1 MRRLWETA
9 SSRLRVKMSINL
21 STLDRTSR
29 KLRDIHSLG
38 PATREWL
45 VSSAQVSGLASNG
58 ITYAGFSEARRGYE
72 FLRRSPSFSMILA
85 CEQGEGD
92 VLIDGG
98 WRRCTEGHAY
108 VTSPRYF
115 HAYRIRPGCIWR
127 VSWVLYGEAS
137 NLPTLYPGEEPRLL
151 PVDAKGLRLAI
162 EGLCHETAGKPPA
175 EQEEFWGTLV
185 HQRVLRMLNPAK
197 GDRRLERL
205 WLTVR
210 QELGSPWTLRRMA
223 QCAGT
228 SEETLRRLCNRHIHR
243 SPMAHLTRLRMRFA
257 ADLLRCSTEKIGA
270 IAARTGYADAF
281 AFSTAFKRICGKA
294 PSAFRPRE
302 HSARS

>member
-1 MRRLWETA
+1 
-9 SSRLRVKMSINL
+9 MSINL
-21 STLDRTSR
+21 STVDRTSR

-45 VSSAQVSGLASNG
+45 VNSVQVSGLGSNG
-58 ITYAGFSEARRGYE
+58 ITYTGFTEARRGYE
-72 FLRRSPSFSMILA
+72 FLRRSPSFFMILA

-92 VLIDGG
+92 VVIDGG
-98 WRRCTEGHAY
+98 WQRCTEGQAY
-108 VTSPRYF
+108 VTSPGCF
-115 HAYRIRPGCIWR
+115 HAYRIRPGCVWR
-127 VSWVLYGEAS
+127 VSWVLYGEES
-137 NLPTLYPGEEPRLL
+137 NLPTLYPGLEPRLQ
-151 PVDAKGLRLAI
+151 PIDAKGLRIAI
-162 EGLCHETAGKPPA
+162 EGLCHETAGKPA
-175 EQEEFWGTLV
+175 SEQEELWGTLV

-228 SEETLRRLCNRHIHR
+228 SEENLRRLCNRHIRR
-243 SPMAHLTRLRMRFA
+243 SPMAQLTRLRMRFA

-281 AFSTAFKRICGKA
+281 AFSTAFKRVCGKP

-302 HSARS
+302 NSARY

>member
-72 FLRRSPSFSMILA
+72 FLRRSPPFSMILA

-98 WRRCTEGHAY
+98 WRRCTEGQAY
-108 VTSPRYF
+108 VTSPGCF
-115 HAYRIRPGCIWR
+115 HAYRIRPGCVWR
-127 VSWVLYGEAS
+127 VSWVLYGEALES
-137 NLPTLYPGEEPRLL
+137 SDALSRPGTSASAGRCEGTASCDRGPLPRNGRK
-151 PVDAKGLRLAI
+151 AACRAR
-162 EGLCHETAGKPPA
+162 
-175 EQEEFWGTLV
+175 
-185 HQRVLRMLNPAK
+185 RVLGAARAPA
-197 GDRRLERL
+197 
-205 WLTVR
+205 
-210 QELGSPWTLRRMA
+210 
-223 QCAGT
+223 C
-228 SEETLRRLCNRHIHR
+228 
-243 SPMAHLTRLRMRFA
+243 A
-257 ADLLRCSTEKIGA
+257 ADVESGQRGP
-270 IAARTGYADAF
+270 AARKAVADGPTG
-281 AFSTAFKRICGKA
+281 TR
-294 PSAFRPRE
+294 
-302 HSARS
+302 